1 MMCHPVTP
9 PTPVVFIAYPTS
21 LITVALHVA
30 LIAVLAWLVFY
41 KRREIRT
48 ARDILRSLPV
58 AKLAHEI
65 AESRA
70 GRRPRPKLPNIAKSS
85 AAGNRAD
92 PPTRPG
98 PAAGP
103 RDGGAK

>member
-41 KRREIRT
+41 KRREL
-48 ARDILRSLPV
+48 AELR
-58 AKLAHEI
+58 
-65 AESRA
+65 
-70 GRRPRPKLPNIAKSS
+70 RRRGALGMVVNNSAKSS
-85 AAGNRAD
+85 AAGNRVD